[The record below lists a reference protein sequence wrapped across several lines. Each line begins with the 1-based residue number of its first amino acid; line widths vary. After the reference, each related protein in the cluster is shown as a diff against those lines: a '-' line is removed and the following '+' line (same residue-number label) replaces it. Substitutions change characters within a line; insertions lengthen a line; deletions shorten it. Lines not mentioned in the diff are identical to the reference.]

1 MFGYARLAAEEHPKQ
16 HNQQGLNQGCLEATS
31 AVFCKMNETFSLLR

>member
-16 HNQQGLNQGCLEATS
+16 HNQRGLNKKNQGCLEATS
-31 AVFCKMNETFSLLR
+31 EAR

>member
-16 HNQQGLNQGCLEATS
+16 HNQWGLKFKSGL
-31 AVFCKMNETFSLLR
+31 FGGHLRLDE